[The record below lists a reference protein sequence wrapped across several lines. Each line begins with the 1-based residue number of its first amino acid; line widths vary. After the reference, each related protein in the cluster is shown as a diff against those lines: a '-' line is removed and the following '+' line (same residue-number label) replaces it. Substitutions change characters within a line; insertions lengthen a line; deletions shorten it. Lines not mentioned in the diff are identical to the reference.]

1 MLKNSIYRR
10 LTFLSLTCALYTSVC
25 GMNVVRPFKFFFN
38 PSPHYGA
45 RWQLFVQPEHGFKAR
60 GYNPSSCRVNV
71 AHIWNPCENALTMLN
86 GFDSECK
93 AGQKRIQIDANSD
106 GTRGT
111 YTICAELDVPFGCT
125 FVARKTLP
133 RNILLGIYLPVF
145 TMHLKNI
152 CMQDHTAY
160 ATAEDIRTHHYL
172 TDNLAEHVESV
183 GCINMC
189 PWHRTGLG
197 DLAIVA
203 DWLQDFVQGRP
214 VLRNVRLNGRVGLTL
229 PTGKKE
235 DLNKI
240 LAIPFGYNGCPTIL
254 FGGGLN
260 AALGSYCH
268 IGFDVELRSIF
279 GRTLCQR
286 IKTDPAQTELL
297 LLQQAHVY
305 TDYSLEQQ
313 YTLYAEV
320 YDLAPHTSF
329 KIAYQFFKRGDSTL
343 SVCGTCFSNA
353 IAQTAEQ
360 IQERNW
366 HEILL
371 NATYD
376 LGYLTREYIR
386 TIPTLSLYAEIPYKG
401 KRVVISPVLGA
412 TLNVDF

>member
-1 MLKNSIYRR
+1 
-10 LTFLSLTCALYTSVC
+10 
-25 GMNVVRPFKFFFN
+25 MNVVRPFKFFFN
-38 PSPHYGA
+38 PSPHYGT

-60 GYNPSSCRVNV
+60 GYNAESCHVNV

-86 GFDSECK
+86 GFDC
-93 AGQKRIQIDANSD
+93 ACQTGQKRIQIDANSD

-111 YTICAELDVPFGCT
+111 YTVCAELDVPFGCT
-125 FVARKTLP
+125 FAARRTLP

-145 TMHLKNI
+145 TMKLRNVSW
-152 CMQDHTAY
+152 QNHTAY
-160 ATAEDIRTHHYL
+160 ETAEDIRTHHYL
-172 TDNLAEHVESV
+172 TDNLAENIKTL
-183 GCINMC
+183 GCLDIC
-189 PWHRTGLG
+189 PWHRTGIG
-197 DLAIVA
+197 DLSIVA

-214 VLRNVRLNGRVGLTL
+214 VLRNIRLNGRVGLTL

-279 GRTLCQR
+279 GRTLYQR
-286 IKTDPAQTELL
+286 IKTNPAQTELL
-297 LLQQAHVY
+297 LLQKAKSY

-313 YTLYAEV
+313 YTLYAEA

-329 KIAYQFFKRGDSTL
+329 KIAYQFFKRGDS
-343 SVCGTCFSNA
+343 SVSLHGTCFSSA
-353 IAQTAEQ
+353 IAQSSEK
-360 IQERNW
+360 IQEINW
-366 HEILL
+366 HAILV

-376 LGYLTREYIR
+376 FGYLTREYVR
-386 TIPTLSLYAEIPYKG
+386 AMPSLSLYTEIPYRG
-401 KRVVISPVLGA
+401 KRVIVCPILGA